1 MIENFNKDKN
11 RKDGLYPQCK
21 FCRKDFYLKIFEKIL
36 MSKIEKKRNL
46 YLKNKRETDVIFR
59 LISNTRN
66 GIYKSLKGMTKQSS
80 TKQIIGI
87 DIDLSNKWIEFQF
100 TPEMNWSIIEIDHV
114 KPICMFDVSKDEK
127 NRSIQLE
134 KHSTI
139 N

>member
-1 MIENFNKDKN
+1 
-11 RKDGLYPQCK
+11 
-21 FCRKDFYLKIFEKIL
+21 

-114 KPICMFDVSKDEK
+114 KPICMFDVSK
-127 NRSIQLE
+127 R
-134 KHSTI
+134 
-139 N
+139 